1 MIISRTPLRISF
13 LGGGTD
19 DPLWYREYGG
29 AVLATAIDKYC
40 HITCRYLPPFF
51 EHKSRVVYSKIE
63 YVGSNDDI
71 QHPAVRASLKHFGI
85 CDGVEVHY
93 DGDLPS
99 RTGLGSSSSFAV
111 GMLHALFALVRTM
124 PTKEQLAESAIHIEQ
139 QVLKEVVGCQ
149 DQVMA
154 AFGGLNRVDFLTN
167 DQFRVTPVILNNQR
181 LDELEDRLMLFFTGF
196 SRTASEIAKEQIEQ
210 MGDNRSKL
218 LRIREMVDEGMSI
231 LTGTDNL
238 DRFGQLL
245 HEGWN
250 LKRTLSSLVA
260 PPSID
265 QIYDEAR
272 RAGAIGGKLLGA
284 GGGGFML
291 IFARKEDQPRIT
303 ERLKRLLLVP
313 FRFENSGSQIIH
325 YDPYDSKTHG
335 GVDHRNEL

>member
-1 MIISRTPLRISF
+1 MIISRTPLRVSF

-19 DPLWYREYGG
+19 YPLWYRENSG
-29 AVLATAIDKYC
+29 AVLATTIDKYC

-71 QHPAVRASLKHFGI
+71 RHPAVRAALKHFGI
-85 CDGVEVHY
+85 NDGVEVHY
-93 DGDLPS
+93 DADLPA
-99 RTGLGSSSSFAV
+99 RTGLGSSSSFTV

-124 PTKEQLAESAIHIEQ
+124 PTKKQLADAAIHIEQ
-139 QVLKEVVGCQ
+139 QALREVVGCQ

-154 AFGGLNRVDFLTN
+154 AFGGLNRIDFLAN
-167 DQFRVTPVILNNQR
+167 DQFRVTPVILGNQR
-181 LDELEDRLMLFFTGF
+181 MDELEDRLMLFFTGF

-210 MGDNRSKL
+210 MDNKRNEL

-231 LTGTDNL
+231 LTGRDDL

-245 HEGWN
+245 HEAWS

-260 PPSID
+260 TPAID

-272 RAGAIGGKLLGA
+272 NGGAIGGKLLGA

-303 ERLKRLLLVP
+303 ERLERLLLVP
-313 FRFENSGSQIIH
+313 FRFEHSGSQIIH
-325 YDPYDSKTHG
+325 YDPYDSNTRG
-335 GVDHRNEL
+335 GVDHRDES